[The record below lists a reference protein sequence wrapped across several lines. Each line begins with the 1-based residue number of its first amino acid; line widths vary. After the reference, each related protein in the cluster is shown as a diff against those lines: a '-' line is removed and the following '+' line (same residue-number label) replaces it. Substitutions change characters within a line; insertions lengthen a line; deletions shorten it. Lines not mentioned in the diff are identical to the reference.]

1 MGSIL
6 ICMIQ
11 SCSPWLGD
19 RKGEPHPQPN
29 SIGDLIL
36 YILNSKLCFKA
47 VHNFH
52 VHSSTLQER
61 SRQLTGVHPPF
72 LSLTSYSEMSAELFC
87 GRCGARVTL
96 SISSPPRLPHR
107 PFLQVLYNY
116 QGATLAAEKAMAP
129 HSSTLAWKIPWT
141 EDPGGPQS
149 MGLLRVR
156 HD

>member
-1 MGSIL
+1 MAKKQTNKKIFLKKAVSRCYRSEFYYFFFVVVPQRASLLAHHWADLSSSNPYIDSTREMKSMGSIL

-36 YILNSKLCFKA
+36 YVLNSKLCFKA

-72 LSLTSYSEMSAELFC
+72 LSLTSYSEMSAELSVA
-87 GRCGARVTL
+87 GVG
-96 SISSPPRLPHR
+96 
-107 PFLQVLYNY
+107 
-116 QGATLAAEKAMAP
+116 
-129 HSSTLAWKIPWT
+129 
-141 EDPGGPQS
+141 PGS
-149 MGLLRVR
+149 L
-156 HD
+156 

>member
-1 MGSIL
+1 MKSMGSIL

-11 SCSPWLGD
+11 SCSPWLGY

-36 YILNSKLCFKA
+36 YVLNSKLCFKA

-72 LSLTSYSEMSAELFC
+72 LSLTSYSEMSAELSVAGVGPGSLWAFLPLPAFPIDHFC
-87 GRCGARVTL
+87 RSCIITRV
-96 SISSPPRLPHR
+96 PP
-107 PFLQVLYNY
+107 
-116 QGATLAAEKAMAP
+116 
-129 HSSTLAWKIPWT
+129 
-141 EDPGGPQS
+141 
-149 MGLLRVR
+149 LLRRRQWHPTPVLLPGKSHGR
-156 HD
+156 RTLVGRSPWGR